1 VNFWTSVLAV
11 IIANALLSA
20 LKYTP
25 AEALIIL
32 AITSII
38 YLFVS
43 AVIDKWNT
51 IG

>member
-1 VNFWTSVLAV
+1 MSFWTSVLAV

-25 AEALIIL
+25 VEALIIL
-32 AITSII
+32 AITSIL

-43 AVIDKWNT
+43 AVINKWD
-51 IG
+51 IVG

>member
-1 VNFWTSVLAV
+1 MNFWTSLLAV

-25 AEALIIL
+25 VEALIIL

-43 AVIDKWNT
+43 AVINKWD
-51 IG
+51 IVG